1 LDSFCSASS
10 QVAVK
15 VSVANSEPKL
25 TKLVI
30 KRRKVRC
37 QQWLRFAEI
46 IRGVLDAL
54 PFVAGAKQ
62 LTTGGVALRHHLR
75 LSG

>member
-1 LDSFCSASS
+1 LDSFCPAPG

-15 VSVANSEPKL
+15 ASVANSEPEL
-25 TKLVI
+25 TKLFV
-30 KRRKVRC
+30 KRRKVM
-37 QQWLRFAEI
+37 WHKGLRVREI
-46 IRGVLDAL
+46 IRGVWYA
-54 PFVAGAKQ
+54 FSSVAGAKQ